1 MTSNF
6 KLIRRFFK
14 IVEENK
20 NIGFKIIKFNTEFN
34 IEYRNFGN
42 PDLIIRSSSVI
53 HIFDH
58 IRSRNSYKVVHDIV
72 QDYIIK
78 DMLSNLIE
86 DLNTMEDME
95 LYLKYGREISDSKII
110 SNLQTYDDKITL
122 DTFRLFLQD

>member
-14 IVEENK
+14 LVEENK

-42 PDLIIRSSSVI
+42 PDLIIRSKLVI

-58 IRSRNSYKVVHDIV
+58 IRSRNEFLVVNSLE
-72 QDYIIK
+72 QDFIIK
-78 DMLSNLIE
+78 DMPSNLIE

-95 LYLKYGREISDSKII
+95 LYMKYGREISDSKII
-110 SNLQTYDDKITL
+110 QNLQTYDDKITL

>member
-14 IVEENK
+14 LVEENK

-42 PDLIIRSSSVI
+42 PDLIIRSKSVI

-58 IRSRNSYKVVHDIV
+58 IRSRNEFLVVNSLE
-72 QDYIIK
+72 QDFIIK
-78 DMLSNLIE
+78 DMPSNLIE

-95 LYLKYGREISDSKII
+95 LYMKYGREISDSKII
-110 SNLQTYDDKITL
+110 QNLQTYDDKITL